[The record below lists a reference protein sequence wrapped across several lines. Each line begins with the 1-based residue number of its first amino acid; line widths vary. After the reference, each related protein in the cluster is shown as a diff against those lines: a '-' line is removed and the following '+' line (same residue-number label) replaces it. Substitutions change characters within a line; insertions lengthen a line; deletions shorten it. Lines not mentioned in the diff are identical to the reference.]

1 MRLFR
6 CGCGLIS
13 ILPFVLLLAGVL
25 FVLNDPHVLPGPLGD
40 FAAGGRTGLA
50 TLALGVELNSSDLS
64 VDSVEYDAT
73 QGGSL
78 TLTLVTSKTTAPA
91 AQDLA
96 PTFKAVGGHSTGP
109 LTLFD
114 GALTQVVIVI
124 QRADNDQRLVAFSV
138 SSADL
143 QAYAAGDMAIEVF
156 LKRVTTTL

>member
-6 CGCGLIS
+6 CGCALVS
-13 ILPFVLLLAGVL
+13 ILPLLLLLAGVL

-40 FAAGGRTGLA
+40 LAAGGRTGLA
-50 TLALGVELNSSDLS
+50 TLVLGVELNSSDLS
-64 VDSVEYDAT
+64 VQSVEYDAVA
-73 QGGSL
+73 GGSL
-78 TLTLVTSKTTAPA
+78 TLTLLTIKTTAPA

-96 PTFKAVGGHSTGP
+96 PTFKTVGGHLTGP

-114 GALTQVVIVI
+114 GALAQVVIVI

-143 QAYAAGDMAIEVF
+143 QAYAEGQMAIEVF
-156 LKRVTTTL
+156 FQRVTTTL